1 MLRHRL
7 VKGQFIVLDSGRIFL
22 WVSGID
28 SIDTCSFQHDIGL
41 DLKSPESRAGISSEE
56 RAAGPAGDQSHAP
69 LLQHLD
75 GVVTVI
81 VAYKRFH
88 RSG

>member
-1 MLRHRL
+1 MLRHSL
-7 VKGQFIVLDSGRIFL
+7 IEGQLIVLDSGRIFL
-22 WVSGID
+22 RVSGID
-28 SIDTCSFQHDIGL
+28 SIHAGPLQHDIGL

-56 RAAGPAGDQSHAP
+56 RAARSPGDEGNAP